1 MVLLIVRFLEEKRM
15 DKDFETALKGLEEI
29 VKKLEN
35 KDIKLNE
42 MIENYNKGL
51 ELSKYCYNTLIEA
64 EKLIVK
70 TASDMEN
77 FNVE

>member
-1 MVLLIVRFLEEKRM
+1 M
-15 DKDFETALKGLEEI
+15 DKDFETALKELEEI

-64 EKLIVK
+64 EK
-70 TASDMEN
+70 
-77 FNVE
+77 

>member
-1 MVLLIVRFLEEKRM
+1 MLLIVRFLEEKRM
-15 DKDFETALKGLEEI
+15 DKDFETALKELEEI

>member
-1 MVLLIVRFLEEKRM
+1 MEI
-15 DKDFETALKGLEEI
+15 DFETALKELEEI

-42 MIENYNKGL
+42 AVENYNKGL
-51 ELSKYCYNTLIEA
+51 ELSKYCYNTLLEA

-70 TASDMEN
+70 NADTMED
-77 FNVE
+77 FKVE

>member
-15 DKDFETALKGLEEI
+15 DKDFETALKELEEI

>member
-1 MVLLIVRFLEEKRM
+1 M
-15 DKDFETALKGLEEI
+15 DKDFETALKELEEI